1 MALEKYTIEDNADHG
16 TDVLVNLNLKQYKSY
31 GAKIISFDS
40 SGNLQSKSTNRTST
54 RKTPAS
60 ATARPG
66 ETLWTIVKRVLG
78 PVSVAALKHLCEKNN
93 VSATETLQP
102 GKEIRL

>member
-1 MALEKYTIEDNADHG
+1 MALEKYTIEDNADQG
-16 TDVLVNLNLKQYKSY
+16 TDILVNLNLKQYKPY

-40 SGNLQSKSTNRTST
+40 SGNLQSKSTSRAST
-54 RKTPAS
+54 REIPAS

-66 ETLWTIVKRVLG
+66 ETLWTVIKRVLG
-78 PVSVAALKHLCEKNN
+78 SVNDTALKYLSEKND